1 MNKFTNNATWINTA
15 LLSLLLLSA
24 YLKQE
29 PLPLL
34 FVSFLVLTWGI
45 YAAKHFKAFTN
56 IKATTNLLDTM
67 QVAIMFIAGVSF
79 LMLFV
84 R

>member
-1 MNKFTNNATWINTA
+1 MNKFTKNATRINNA

-34 FVSFLVLTWGI
+34 FVGLLVLTWGI
-45 YAAKHFKAFTN
+45 YAAQHFKAFTN
-56 IKATTNLLDTM
+56 IKATANLLNTM
-67 QVAIMFIAGVSF
+67 QVATMLIAGVSL
-79 LMLFV
+79 LMLFI